1 MNMRAV
7 HSQTIRSK
15 KLGLQKGISLVELM
29 ISITIGLI
37 LMTGVVQLFLSSRAT
52 FSTQQALS
60 RVQES
65 GRLAMEFLSEDI
77 RMAGYMGC
85 MSRNLNFTNTLNN
98 ATDLAYNF
106 EIGIE
111 GLNDVGATVPA
122 GYPAN
127 IVQGTDVLV
136 VRGGTGNGVDVVAVN
151 NNSKVFI
158 EDTGVTESCGSGLD
172 SFSGLCERD
181 ILVVSDCSK
190 ARVFQVSDLAEESGV
205 GVSVEHLDAGTSPG
219 NAANTWGGG
228 SIPDENFGDD
238 AEVIEMNTTVY
249 YISLG
254 VSGQPGLWQETNGAN
269 PMELLEGVENMQLT
283 YGRDTSGDGIPDS
296 YVDASALTTSADWEQ
311 VASVRVQLLV
321 QSTED
326 NLLQEAQPYT
336 FNGVTNSAPADRRLR
351 QVFINTVGI
360 RSRLP

>member
-1 MNMRAV
+1 MNMSAMHR
-7 HSQTIRSK
+7 QLQNR
-15 KLGLQKGISLVELM
+15 KLGRQKGISLVELM

-37 LMTGVVQLFLSSRAT
+37 LMTGVVQLFLSSRTT
-52 FSTQQALS
+52 FSTQQALA

-85 MSRNLNFTNTLNN
+85 MSRNLNFSNTLNS
-98 ATDLAYNF
+98 ASDLAYNF
-106 EIGIE
+106 SVGIE

-127 IVQGTDVLV
+127 IVEGTDVLV
-136 VRGGTGNGVDVVAVN
+136 VRGGTGNGVDVVAAN
-151 NNSKVFI
+151 NNSELFV
-158 EDTGVTESCGSGLD
+158 ENTGVSASCAGSL
-172 SFSGLCERD
+172 SGLCAQD

-190 ARVFQVSDLAEESGV
+190 ARVFQISDLTEVTGV
-205 GVSVEHLDAGTSPG
+205 GVSIEHLGAGTDPG
-219 NAANTWGGG
+219 NATTTWGGG

-238 AEVIEMNTTVY
+238 AEVIEMNTTAY
-249 YISLG
+249 YIAPG
-254 VSGQPGLWQETNGAN
+254 VSGQPGLWQETNGGN
-269 PMELLEGVENMQLT
+269 PMELLEGVEDMQLS
-283 YGRDTSGDGIPDS
+283 YGRDTSGDGVPDS
-296 YVDASALTTSADWEQ
+296 YVDASALTTTAEWAQ
-311 VASVRVQLLV
+311 VSSVRVQLLV

-336 FNGVTNSAPADRRLR
+336 FNSVTSTPADRRLR